1 MRSEGDWMFL
11 NDTQD
16 PYERLQRL
24 EWESLQHVNNIQEL
38 TKQLQRQ
45 AELIKGMTEQ
55 MKYMANSIIF
65 LQQAVLQQKTA
76 Q

>member
-1 MRSEGDWMFL
+1 MFL